1 MTPTANRLACGTER
15 KGNVRMR
22 KRIASF
28 TDYVGGMTSRL
39 RHLAG
44 FGPAPSSQSPSHAR
58 GPVTHVIILDGTMS
72 SLEEG
77 FETNA
82 GQVFRLM
89 QREART
95 HPISL
100 HYEAGIQWQGF
111 RRAVD
116 VMAGVGINRQI
127 RRAYG
132 VIASRYRPG
141 DKIFLFGY
149 SRGAYAVRSL
159 AGVIDRIGLL
169 KAEAATERYVREAY
183 RHYRR
188 NPDSPIAQT
197 FRDVHCHQNVEIA
210 MIGVWDTVRALGFRA
225 PVLWR
230 FSPEEHTFHDHSL
243 GCTVRHGY
251 HALAHDET
259 RRAFEPVLWTSKDGY
274 SGVLEQV
281 WFRGTHGDVGGHLLG
296 YEAARPLANLS
307 LVWML
312 EKAEALGLPMP
323 MNWPAHFP
331 CDPDAPSVGMN
342 RGWGKLF
349 QLRRRRTV
357 GTDTSE
363 RLHSSV
369 SPSMSLRDRIGS
381 ALARLPRRPFT
392 KRT

>member
-1 MTPTANRLACGTER
+1 MSNAISNLGRYAR
-15 KGNVRMR
+15 DMK
-22 KRIASF
+22 
-28 TDYVGGMTSRL
+28 SRL
-39 RHLAG
+39 RQLAG
-44 FGPAPSSQSPSHAR
+44 FGPDPTTISTSRSR

-77 FETNA
+77 LETHA
-82 GQVFRLM
+82 GKTFRLM
-89 QREART
+89 QEMARK

-100 HYEAGIQWQGF
+100 HYEAGIQWQGL

-141 DKIFLFGY
+141 DRIFLFGY

-169 KAEAATERYVREAY
+169 KADCATERYVRLAY

-188 NPDSPIAQT
+188 GPDSRAAREFHDAHCYTQT
-197 FRDVHCHQNVEIA
+197 QID

-225 PVLWR
+225 PVFWR
-230 FSPEEHTFHDHSL
+230 FSPVEHEFHNHQL
-243 GCTVRHGY
+243 GCAVKHGY
-251 HALAHDET
+251 HAIAHDET
-259 RRAFEPVLWTSKDGY
+259 RRAFEPVLWKSRKGFEGT
-274 SGVLEQV
+274 LEQM

-307 LVWML
+307 LLWML
-312 EKAEALGLPMP
+312 GKAEGLGLPLP
-323 MNWPAHFP
+323 LNWRAHFP
-331 CDPDAPSVGMN
+331 GDADAPSVGMN

-349 QLRRRRTV
+349 LLRRRRVV
-357 GTDTSE
+357 GADPSE
-363 RLHSSV
+363 VLHSSV
-369 SPSMSLRDRIGS
+369 RQKTKLRDRVR
-381 ALARLPRRPFT
+381 ARFARRQVSDT
-392 KRT
+392 GA

>member
-1 MTPTANRLACGTER
+1 MDER
-15 KGNVRMR
+15 KGNVRMSNR
-22 KRIASF
+22 LASLAG
-28 TDYVGGMTSRL
+28 YVGSMSSRL
-39 RHLAG
+39 RQLAG
-44 FGPAPSSQSPSHAR
+44 FGPAPSSLPSRRVR
-58 GPVTHVIILDGTMS
+58 GPVTHVVILDGTMS

-77 FETNA
+77 LETHA
-82 GQVFRLM
+82 GKTFRLM
-89 QREART
+89 QQEARK

-111 RRAVD
+111 RRAID

-159 AGVIDRIGLL
+159 AGVIDRVGLL
-169 KAEAATERYVREAY
+169 KASSASERYVREAY

-188 NPDSPIAQT
+188 DPDSPVAET
-197 FRDVHCHQNVEIA
+197 FRQAHCHETIDIE
-210 MIGVWDTVRALGFRA
+210 MIGAWDTVRALGFRA
-225 PVLWR
+225 PGLWR
-230 FSPEEHTFHDHSL
+230 FSPIEHQFHDHSL

-259 RRAFEPVLWTSKDGY
+259 RRAFEPVLWQSKDGY
-274 SGVLEQV
+274 SGTLEQV
-281 WFRGTHGDVGGHLLG
+281 WFRGSHGDVGGHLLG
-296 YEAARPLANLS
+296 FEAARPLANLS

-312 EKAEALGLPMP
+312 EQAERCGLPLP
-323 MNWPAHFP
+323 MNWKAHFP
-331 CDPDAPSVGMN
+331 CDADAPSVGMN

-349 QLRRRRTV
+349 RLRRKRII
-357 GTDTSE
+357 GQDPSE

-369 SPSMSLRDRIGS
+369 RPRAKPLWFDRLFGRIPLRSRADDTG
-381 ALARLPRRPFT
+381 T
-392 KRT
+392 